1 MARPAGR
8 AIVELVLRGQNDVR
22 RQLSQLTDRFAAFGL
37 NVAKAGSALAGAA
50 VLASAAAIGVLSVK
64 AIQAAKDFGE
74 LKNKFDTVF
83 GNKAADI
90 QQWAD
95 NYASAMGR
103 SRKSTM
109 EFLATSKGFFG
120 GLGFGADMANE
131 YAMSLTALA
140 NDFASFNNITP
151 EEAFD
156 RFRAALAGSSEVLD
170 TFGINVRDVA
180 VKAELLRQGL
190 DPNKA
195 TEMQKVM
202 ARYNII
208 LQSSADAHGDAA
220 RTADSFANQLVRA
233 RAMAEDFLIQ
243 IGNALLPIMQKLM
256 TILLSAATLLQEQ
269 WGPALATAADSAEDW
284 ASNNEKLLEQIDAM
298 VRVIAAATSF
308 VTFWASAFIGLASAM
323 TYATSAALKLSAAQ
337 QAMQGNF
344 GNAANLYKAGR
355 DAKMLA
361 EEFDN
366 AAMALAGMTLSS
378 MQMAAEGIGVDVI
391 REKMAQQQQAAL
403 DAAVDAANRYTTA
416 TIEGDSIEQAQ
427 QEQMRNLAAEKAKVD
442 RDAAMERRRAEEQ
455 EIARLKE
462 QYSGMHQQ
470 LEAKRSEAIDG
481 LTRLETGE
489 GALSVGSLASNSVE
503 AFRQFATNAQTAG
516 NLEQKRTELM
526 AQLLKVQE
534 EQRKLL
540 ADRDIAIARVKR

>member
-37 NVAKAGSALAGAA
+37 NVAKAGAALAGAA

-83 GNKAADI
+83 GNKAI
-90 QQWAD
+90 EVQQWAD

-120 GLGFGADMANE
+120 GLGFGSDMANQ
-131 YAMSLTALA
+131 YAMSITALA
-140 NDFASFNNITP
+140 NDFASFHNIAP
-151 EEAFD
+151 EEAFE

-170 TFGINVRDVA
+170 TFGINVRASA
-180 VKAELLRQGL
+180 VNVELLNQGIN
-190 DPNKA
+190 PAKA

-208 LQSSADAHGDAA
+208 LKASADAHGDAA
-220 RTADSFANQLVRA
+220 KTADSFANQLVRA
-233 RAMAEDFLIQ
+233 RAMAEDFLVQ

-256 TILLSAATLLQEQ
+256 TVLLSAATLLKEE
-269 WGPALATAADSAEDW
+269 WSPALNSAAESAEEW
-284 ASNNEKLLEQIDAM
+284 ASNNEKLLEQIDAL
-298 VRVIAAATSF
+298 VRVLSAVASMASFAATAFLGMAAATAY
-308 VTFWASAFIGLASAM
+308 TASGLF
-323 TYATSAALKLSAAQ
+323 KVVAAQ

-344 GNAANLYKAGR
+344 GNAAKLLQFGK
-355 DAKMLA
+355 DAQMLGD
-361 EEFDN
+361 ELDG
-366 AAMALAGMTLSS
+366 AAMSMADMTLGL
-378 MQMAAEGIGVDVI
+378 METAASGIGVDEI
-391 REKMAQQQQAAL
+391 RQRLEEQQQAAL
-403 DAAVDAANRYTTA
+403 DAAQDAEDRYGQA
-416 TIEGDSIEQAQ
+416 DIPGGGDADPMAEERRQ
-427 QEQMRNLAAEKAKVD
+427 LAADKARAEKE
-442 RDAAMERRRAEEQ
+442 AALERRRAEEQ

-462 QYSGMHQQ
+462 EYSKMHSQ
-470 LEAKRSEAIDG
+470 LESKRAEAIDG
-481 LTRLETGE
+481 LNRLDAAE
-489 GALSVGSLASNSVE
+489 GVVSVGSLASNSVE

-526 AQLLKVQE
+526 SQLLKVQE

>member
-22 RQLSQLTDRFAAFGL
+22 RQLSQLTSRFAAFGL
-37 NVAKAGSALAGAA
+37 NVAKAGAALAGAA
-50 VLASAAAIGVLSVK
+50 VLASAAAIGVLSAK

-83 GNKAADI
+83 GNKAADV

-95 NYASAMGR
+95 NYATAMGR

-120 GLGFGADMANE
+120 GLGFGADVANE

-140 NDFASFNNITP
+140 NDFASFHNITP

-180 VKAELLRQGL
+180 VKAELLSQGL
-190 DPNKA
+190 DPSKA

-208 LQSSADAHGDAA
+208 LKSSADAHGDAA
-220 RTADSFANQLVRA
+220 KTSDSFANQLVRA
-233 RAMAEDFLIQ
+233 RAMAEDFLVQ
-243 IGNALLPIMQKLM
+243 LGNALLPIMQKLM
-256 TILLSAATLLQEQ
+256 TILLSAATLLQEK
-269 WGPALATAADSAEDW
+269 WGPALATAADSAQEW
-284 ASNNEKLLEQIDAM
+284 ADDNEKLLEQIDAL

-308 VTFWASAFIGLASAM
+308 VQFWAIAFIGLASAM
-323 TYATSAALKLSAAQ
+323 TYAQSAAFKLAAAQ
-337 QAMQGNF
+337 QALQGNF
-344 GNAANLYKAGR
+344 GNASRLMQLGR

-361 EEFDN
+361 DDLDN
-366 AAMALAGMTLSS
+366 LAVTIGGMTLST
-378 MQMAAEGIGVDVI
+378 MKLAAEGIGVDVI

-403 DAAVDAANRYTTA
+403 DAANDAANRYTTA
-416 TIEGDSIEQAQ
+416 DIEGDSIEKAQ
-427 QEQMRNLAAEKAKVD
+427 QEQMRNLAAEKARVEKE
-442 RDAAMERRRAEEQ
+442 AALERRRLEDQ
-455 EIARLKE
+455 EIARLKAE
-462 QYSGMHQQ
+462 YSGMHQQ
-470 LEAKRSEAIDG
+470 LEAKRSEAIEG
-481 LTRLETGE
+481 LTRLESGE
-489 GALSVGSLASNSVE
+489 GALSVSSLAANSVE

-526 AQLLKVQE
+526 QQLLKVQE